1 MRRRSALPPA
11 LTAALIACSPP
22 EGGVPERFGTS
33 GELIAMSGAGAG
45 AQNACFTCH
54 GIEGRGDGAGVPRLA
69 GLNAGYIQHQLEAYA
84 DGRRQNDSMRYIAKT
99 LSEKER
105 LRVAYYYARL
115 RWSPASPESAPPAPE
130 IFFGGDSGRDIPAC
144 ASCHGVD
151 GLGIG
156 DGIPPLAG
164 QPSAYIAQQLES
176 WRRGIRRSDPDNVM
190 LEIARSLTP
199 SEVAA
204 LAAYASALP
213 SAGRRRESAEGF
225 PAGRRSDPRSGAS
238 ALPRRVAGS

>member
-1 MRRRSALPPA
+1 MGLRSALSPA
-11 LTAALIACSPP
+11 LAAALLACSPP
-22 EGGVPERFGTS
+22 EDDVLGGYGAS

-54 GIEGRGDGAGVPRLA
+54 GLEGRGDGAGVPRLA

-84 DGRRQNDSMRYIAKT
+84 DGRRQNDSMRYIAKE
-99 LSEKER
+99 LSVNER
-105 LRVAYYYARL
+105 LRVSYYYARIP
-115 RWSPASPESAPPAPE
+115 WSSEPPAAVPAAPE
-130 IFFGGDSGRDIPAC
+130 LFLAGDAKRDIPAC

-164 QPSAYIAQQLES
+164 QPAPYLAQQLES
-176 WRRGIRRSDPDNVM
+176 WRRATRRSDPDKVM

-213 SAGRRRESAEGF
+213 EEARRSGSAEGF
-225 PAGRRSDPRSGAS
+225 PSIRRSGPRNGAS